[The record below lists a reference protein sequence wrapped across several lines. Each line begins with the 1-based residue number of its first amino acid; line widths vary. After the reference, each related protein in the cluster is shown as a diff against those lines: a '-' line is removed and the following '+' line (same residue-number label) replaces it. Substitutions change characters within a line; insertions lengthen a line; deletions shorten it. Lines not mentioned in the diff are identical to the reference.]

1 MLHQVT
7 SMNNPKSYPNIAIV
21 IGGTHN
27 ALGII
32 RTLGQHGITVYCVI
46 PDTQQFAHLSRYCKG
61 YNVVP
66 ALEGHRE
73 TMLQWLHSVT
83 HAAHHPVYVHPTS
96 DLSVLTL
103 AQVLPQLPH
112 CVASIPPVDAIETCT
127 IKRRFY
133 KSLSEYEI
141 PHPSTFYSDE
151 VAVEEIIPRLRFPV
165 YVKPSISQIF
175 VQTFQRKGFVAH
187 NAQELQ
193 AYLQLVRQH
202 DIDAM
207 VQEIIPGSVTTE
219 YIIRGYFN
227 KTSQLMGLHVTQELR
242 SRPFTVSSAFV
253 SVPVSHVVDVYPRI
267 VQYLAMLQY
276 QGPFVAEVKR
286 DTRDGIFKVIE
297 INARTGGGNAHGPFC
312 GFNHILLGYQEAIC
326 EPIFPLPSYTPNIY
340 SVDMLSDIV
349 TAYMLLRQRK
359 FSWSAFL
366 QSYISKH
373 NDWLYQRDDLAPFF
387 KQLYILLTTK
397 VLARF
402 TS

>member
-1 MLHQVT
+1 MLHQAI
-7 SMNNPKSYPNIAIV
+7 SMNNKKSYPNIAIV

-32 RTLGQHGITVYCVI
+32 RTLGQHGIAVYCVI

-83 HAAHHPVYVHPTS
+83 QSAHHPVYVHPTS

-103 AQVLPQLPH
+103 AHVLPHLPH

-133 KSLSEYEI
+133 KSLSEYKI
-141 PHPSTFYSDE
+141 PHPTTFYSDE
-151 VAVEEIIPRLRFPV
+151 IAVAEIVPQLRFPV
-165 YVKPSISQIF
+165 YIKPSISQIF
-175 VQTFQRKGFVAH
+175 VQAFQRKGFIAH

-193 AYLQLVRQH
+193 TYLHLVQRR
-202 DIDAM
+202 DIDVM
-207 VQEIIPGSVTTE
+207 IQEIIPGPVTTE

-227 KTSQLMGLHVTQELR
+227 KASQLMGLHVTQELR

-253 SVPVSHVVDVYPRI
+253 SVPISHVEDVHPII
-267 VQYLAMLQY
+267 VQYLTQLQY
-276 QGPFVAEVKR
+276 HGPFVAEVKR
-286 DTRDGIFKVIE
+286 DTRDDVFKVIE
-297 INARTGGGNAHGPFC
+297 INARTGGGNANAPFC
-312 GFNHILLGYQEAIC
+312 GFNHILLGYQEAIG
-326 EPIFPLPSYTPNIY
+326 EPITLLPSYTPNIY
-340 SVDMLSDIV
+340 SVDLLSDIL
-349 TAYMLLRQRK
+349 TAYMLLRQRRL
-359 FSWSAFL
+359 SWSAWL
-366 QSYISKH
+366 QTYLSKH

-387 KQLYILLTTK
+387 KQLHVLLTTK
-397 VLARF
+397 VLSRF